1 MKLFLISDIHGND
14 NFDLI
19 KEKIALADLVLC
31 AGDFTMFL
39 PTEEG
44 LRVAQKL
51 ASLNPA
57 TYMVCGNCDTPDLE
71 DILLEKGLSL
81 HGRSIEFGM
90 EKEHYILAGVGGS
103 LHTPRPTPNTWSE
116 NHLIEVLHSFQA
128 VPNILVSHQPPYGAG
143 DTVMKVMH
151 VGSKK
156 LAEYLR
162 KNSPALCLC
171 GHIHEAAGIFKIG
184 QTTVVNPGSWRGG
197 HYALAE
203 ISGGTCTATIY

>member
-14 NFDLI
+14 SFDSI
-19 KEKIALADLVLC
+19 KEKIAQADLVLC

-44 LRVAQKL
+44 LRVAEKL

-57 TYMVCGNCDTPDLE
+57 IYMVCGNCDTPDL
-71 DILLEKGLSL
+71 DGILSEKGLSIQ
-81 HGRSIEFGM
+81 GRSVAFSKGSER
-90 EKEHYILAGVGGS
+90 YVLAGIGGS

-116 NHLIEVLHSFQA
+116 NDLVDVLRSFKET
-128 VPNILVSHQPPYGAG
+128 PDIIISHQPPYGAG

-156 LAEYLR
+156 LTEYLR
-162 KNSPALCLC
+162 KNSPVLCLS

-184 QTTVVNPGSWRGG
+184 QTTVVNPGSWREG
-197 HYALAE
+197 HYAVAE
-203 ISGGTCTATIY
+203 MSGKDCNVTLY

>member
-14 NFDLI
+14 NFDSI
-19 KEKIALADLVLC
+19 KDKLAQADLVLC

-44 LRVAQKL
+44 LKVAEKL

-57 TYMVCGNCDTPDLE
+57 TYMVCGNCDTPDL
-71 DILLEKGLSL
+71 DGILSERGLSIQ
-81 HGRSIEFGM
+81 GRSFCFSKGSER
-90 EKEHYILAGVGGS
+90 YVLAGIGGS

-116 NHLIEVLHSFQA
+116 NDLVDVLHSFKET
-128 VPNILVSHQPPYGAG
+128 PDIIISHQPPYGAG

-156 LAEYLR
+156 LTEYLR
-162 KNSPALCLC
+162 MKNPILCLS
-171 GHIHEAAGIFKIG
+171 GHIHEAAGIFRIG
-184 QTTVVNPGSWRGG
+184 QTTVVNPGSWREG
-197 HYALAE
+197 HYATAE
-203 ISGGTCTATIY
+203 LSGRDCTVTLY

>member
-14 NFDLI
+14 NFDPI
-19 KEKIALADLVLC
+19 KDKLAEADLVLC

-44 LRVAQKL
+44 LRVAEKL

-71 DILLEKGLSL
+71 SIIVEKGLSI
-81 HGRSIEFGM
+81 HGRSTAFSKGSER
-90 EKEHYILAGVGGS
+90 YVLAGIGGS

-116 NHLIEVLHSFQA
+116 NDLVDVLRSLKEV
-128 VPNILVSHQPPYGAG
+128 PDIIISHQPPYGAG

-156 LAEYLR
+156 LTEYLR
-162 KNSPALCLC
+162 KHSPVLCLS
-171 GHIHEAAGIFKIG
+171 GHIHEAAGIFRIG
-184 QTTVVNPGSWRGG
+184 QTTVVNPGSYREG
-197 HYALAE
+197 HYATAVL
-203 ISGGTCTATIY
+203 SGRDCSATLY

>member
-14 NFDLI
+14 NFDSI
-19 KEKIALADLVLC
+19 KDKIAQADLVLC

-44 LRVAQKL
+44 LRVAEKL

-57 TYMVCGNCDTPDLE
+57 TYMVCGNCDTPDL
-71 DILLEKGLSL
+71 DGILSEKGLSIQ
-81 HGRSIEFGM
+81 GRSIAFNKGS
-90 EKEHYILAGVGGS
+90 EHYVLAGVGGS

-116 NHLIEVLHSFQA
+116 NDLVEVLRSFKET
-128 VPNILVSHQPPYGAG
+128 PDIIISHQPPYGAG

-162 KNSPALCLC
+162 KNSPVLCLS

-184 QTTVVNPGSWRGG
+184 RTTVVNPGSWRER
-197 HYALAE
+197 HYAEAE
-203 ISGGTCTATIY
+203 VSGKSCTVTLY

>member
-14 NFDLI
+14 NFDSI
-19 KEKIALADLVLC
+19 KDKIAQADLVLC

-44 LRVAQKL
+44 LRVAEKL

-57 TYMVCGNCDTPDLE
+57 TYMVCGNCDTPDL
-71 DILLEKGLSL
+71 DGILAGKGLSIQ
-81 HGRSIEFGM
+81 GKSVAFSKGSER
-90 EKEHYILAGVGGS
+90 YVLAGVGGS

-116 NHLIEVLHSFQA
+116 NDLVEVLRSFKET
-128 VPNILVSHQPPYGAG
+128 PDIIISHQPPYGAG

-156 LAEYLR
+156 LTEYLR
-162 KNSPALCLC
+162 KNSPVLCLS

-184 QTTVVNPGSWRGG
+184 QTTVVNPGSWREG
-197 HYALAE
+197 HYAEAE
-203 ISGGTCTATIY
+203 VSGKSCTVTLY

>member
-14 NFDLI
+14 NFDPI
-19 KEKIALADLVLC
+19 KEKIAEADLVLC
-31 AGDFTMFL
+31 AGDFTMFK
-39 PTEEG
+39 PTDEG
-44 LRVAQKL
+44 LSVAEKL

-71 DILLEKGLSL
+71 GILVEKGLSI
-81 HGRSIEFGM
+81 HGKNVIFGKGG
-90 EKEHYILAGVGGS
+90 ERYTLGGIGGS

-116 NHLIEVLHSFQA
+116 ND
-128 VPNILVSHQPPYGAG
+128 LVDVIKGFETAPDIIISHQPPYGAG

-156 LAEYLR
+156 LTEYLR
-162 KNSPALCLC
+162 KNSPVLCLS

-184 QTTVVNPGSWRGG
+184 QTTVVNPGSYREG

-203 ISGGTCTATIY
+203 ISGKNCTATLY